1 MKQAL
6 VVGTSGQVAGLQP
19 RGAGVDLRR
28 LGNANISRVSDIVW
42 HDGLQRWRVKFL
54 RGKLA
59 GKYMETKEGPL
70 VFDEY
75 KDAVAAEIDFVNLCI
90 NNSQTHLIGID
101 VTGHPLTPANLPKRI
116 LGHLRAFWGHICGGT
131 K

>member
-6 VVGTSGQVAGLQP
+6 VVGTSGQIAGLQP

-42 HDGLQRWRVKFL
+42 HEGLQKWRVKFL
-54 RGKLA
+54 RGDLA
-59 GKYMETKEGPL
+59 GKFMGRN
-70 VFDEY
+70 FDEY
-75 KDAVAAEIDFVNLCI
+75 EDAVRAEVDFVNTCI
-90 NNSQTHLIGID
+90 KLSQTHFIGLD
-101 VTGHPLTPANLPKRI
+101 VTGHPLTPASLSKRI
-116 LGHLRAFWGHICGGT
+116 LGRLRAFLGHIRGAI